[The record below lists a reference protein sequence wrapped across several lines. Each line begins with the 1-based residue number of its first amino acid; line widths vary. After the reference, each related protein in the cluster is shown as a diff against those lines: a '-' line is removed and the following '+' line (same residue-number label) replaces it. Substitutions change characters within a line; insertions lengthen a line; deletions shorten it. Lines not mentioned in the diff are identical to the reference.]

1 MDKNDE
7 VRPLVL
13 SVVAAGN
20 PKFPRFRIA
29 DQYLRFWTG
38 TDWTEQGEEEHGL
51 MYSNS
56 NEACHE
62 VQRLL
67 MLKYMNRPCRVFEA
81 PVTIKLFADKP
92 VSKRQLVDWL
102 SRVSK
107 LVMDSPKYGN
117 GPLAG
122 SLGLCLI
129 DWNTLEEVGGTP
141 LDRCTTDEEEEDA

>member
-1 MDKNDE
+1 MDNHDE

-38 TDWTEQGEEEHGL
+38 TEWTEQGEEESGL
-51 MYSNS
+51 MYSDS

-67 MLKYMNRPCRVFEA
+67 MLEYMDRPCRVFTA
-81 PVTIKLFADKP
+81 PVIIKLFSDKP
-92 VSKRQLVDWL
+92 VSKKQLVDWL

-107 LVMDSPKYGN
+107 LVMDAPKHGN
-117 GPLAG
+117 GPLEG
-122 SLGLCLI
+122 RLGLCLI
-129 DWNTLEEVGGTP
+129 DWNKIEEIG
-141 LDRCTTDEEEEDA
+141 CTAADCHETEEKDDA